1 MDIVGERWAMLVVRD
16 LVLGPKRFTDLRHGL
31 PKIPTNILS
40 TRLKELEQA
49 GVIARRVLP
58 RPAASVVY
66 ELTDYGRELE
76 DVLMRLGA
84 WGARSLAEPKEDE
97 IVTTDSMIMA
107 LRSTFQPDAA
117 RDVTVGYEFHF
128 GDVVIHA
135 RIDDGELITGDGGLD
150 GADLVVHTGPA
161 FKALIAGELT
171 PEQALTDGA
180 VALQGDP
187 ALLDTLVGLFRI
199 GARPA
204 SVPV

>member
-204 SVPV
+204 PVSV